1 MKQEPAK
8 PIDQI
13 IHLINALADDIAQQ
27 ERTLR
32 ALARAV
38 EWYKDTTE
46 PKTPQ
51 QHQEI
56 MDALKELKQLQH
68 NPYYPTEEMPLKIPG
83 KPWGPLAPEPESPT
97 KRLYHVPE
105 GPSCDVSSQPAFHD
119 PHNPDLVIE
128 GQESGLSSISGTTLS
143 VRSCNAVNTSP
154 TEELYERLHEDH
166 GA

>member
-1 MKQEPAK
+1 MKTEPAK

-13 IHLINALADDIAQQ
+13 ILLINALADDVARS

-38 EWYKDTTE
+38 EWYKETTE

-56 MDALKELKQLQH
+56 MDALRELKKMQQPATT
-68 NPYYPTEEMPLKIPG
+68 PYTRTM
-83 KPWGPLAPEPESPT
+83 EP
-97 KRLYHVPE
+97 YIINN
-105 GPSCDVSSQPAFHD
+105 GPSCDVGVQSAFKD
-119 PHNPDLVIE
+119 PHNPDLALEATE
-128 GQESGLSSISGTTLS
+128 GASAAILGTTLS
-143 VRSCNAVNTSP
+143 VKAGNPVNVDP

>member
-1 MKQEPAK
+1 MRAELVK

-13 IHLINALADDIAQQ
+13 ILLINALADDVSRQ

-38 EWYKDTTE
+38 EWYKETTA

-56 MDALKELKQLQH
+56 MEALKELKRLS
-68 NPYYPTEEMPLKIPG
+68 
-83 KPWGPLAPEPESPT
+83 KPEITLCNAHT
-97 KRLYHVPE
+97 
-105 GPSCDVSSQPAFHD
+105 SQDNATPAFHD
-119 PHNPDLVIE
+119 PHNPDLVLE
-128 GQESGLSSISGTTLS
+128 GPETALEAISGATLS
-143 VRSCNAVNTSP
+143 VKPGNPVNVDP

>member
-1 MKQEPAK
+1 MIAEPAK
-8 PIDQI
+8 PIDQV
-13 IHLINALADDIAQQ
+13 IHLINALADDVARQ

-38 EWYKDTTE
+38 EWYKETTE

-56 MDALKELKQLQH
+56 MEALAELKRLS
-68 NPYYPTEEMPLKIPG
+68 
-83 KPWGPLAPEPESPT
+83 KPEITLCSGP
-97 KRLYHVPE
+97 
-105 GPSCDVSSQPAFHD
+105 VSHDSTISAFHD
-119 PHNPDLVIE
+119 PHNPNIAVE
-128 GQESGLSSISGTTLS
+128 APPVASAVISGSS
-143 VRSCNAVNTSP
+143 VPMPKQCNTVISTP